1 MLQKCYKLLQNCYP
15 YFSKIFFLNPKNPH
29 SQNLSTTYPHSIHI
43 LSTHLSTIDTWEI
56 QQYRKEKTMQV
67 LQRLKMELSNQEYFS
82 DEQYIQFLT
91 ENSLAPTDEYDKLTM
106 QKNLLYTVLDVLEA
120 VTNDIDLMSGIS
132 TEFSNIGQA
141 YEFLEARIQQV
152 KDKIA
157 SIPEPD
163 EDYNCFS
170 LMFTREPI
178 PKHRY
183 AVMDNRTIDEIIKE
197 EFGK

>member
-29 SQNLSTTYPHSIHI
+29 SQNLSTTYPHLINTLIHNK
-43 LSTHLSTIDTWEI
+43 HLGNPTE
-56 QQYRKEKTMQV
+56 YRKENNMQV

-91 ENSLAPTDEYDKLTM
+91 ENSLAPTDEYDKPTM

-120 VTNDIDLMSGIS
+120 VTNDIDLMTGIS

-157 SIPEPD
+157 SIPEPE
-163 EDYNCFS
+163 EDYSCFS
-170 LMFTREPI
+170 LMYTREPVPYRPLVKDTRI
-178 PKHRY
+178 L
-183 AVMDNRTIDEIIKE
+183 TTDEINE
-197 EFGK
+197 MLGK